1 MGDVVSEP
9 QRVMQN
15 FRSAEETDCI
25 RYTEPRAYL
34 PSPCCSVISI
44 ILNNGWR
51 HFSQYL
57 SWQKPTLLQLSYPL
71 LCIHSVFVF
80 MALASSLST
89 RHPTES
95 SEYRRCVEALL
106 TVPGELEIQ
115 QYYEKV
121 VLTSMPT
128 VLYKQTNK
136 TEQLCRCCS
145 MKVLL

>member
-1 MGDVVSEP
+1 MHSLH
-9 QRVMQN
+9 
-15 FRSAEETDCI
+15 
-25 RYTEPRAYL
+25 RATGL
-34 PSPCCSVISI
+34 FAINLLLSDLGHLC
-44 ILNNGWR
+44 LWK
-51 HFSQYL
+51 HFPQYL

-89 RHPTES
+89 RHPTEP

-121 VLTSMPT
+121 VLACMPT
-128 VLYKQTNK
+128 VLYKQANK
-136 TEQLCRCCS
+136 
-145 MKVLL
+145 